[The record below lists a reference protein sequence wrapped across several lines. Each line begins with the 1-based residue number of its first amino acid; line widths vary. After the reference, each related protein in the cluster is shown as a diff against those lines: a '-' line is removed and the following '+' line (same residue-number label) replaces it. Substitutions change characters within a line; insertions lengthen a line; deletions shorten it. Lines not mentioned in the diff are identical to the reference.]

1 MWFKKWR
8 EQKDLK
14 YEGKVRPVEAQATAQ
29 APTKAKTV
37 AATTATWLKE
47 NTYHHSQWSDLRALV
62 QEKERK
68 KLKISL
74 CIPTLNEEKTIGKE
88 IVIFKSE
95 LMSRYP
101 LLDEIAVIDS
111 GSSDKTCEV
120 ASSFGARVYSSAQ
133 ILPECGFKR
142 GKGENLWKA
151 IYQLEGDVIVY
162 VDADIRNIHARFV
175 YGLLGPLIM
184 RPEVMYVKAFYDRPL
199 SLSKGVRVSGGGRVT
214 EILIR
219 PLFSLFFPELA
230 AIIQPLSG
238 EYAVR
243 REVLEKIN
251 FPVGYGVETSHLIDV
266 YNGWG
271 MQAFAQTDLDQ
282 RIHRNQST
290 QNLGRM
296 AFGILQT
303 FISRAAAAGILKNL
317 PDMSHIMRQFQVQN
331 DKAYEQVEYE
341 INEDERPPMITI
353 PAYKAKYHQARNS

>member
-1 MWFKKWR
+1 MWTEKLWQKWR
-8 EQKDLK
+8 SS
-14 YEGKVRPVEAQATAQ
+14 Q
-29 APTKAKTV
+29 APTTAVKPKASNKIV
-37 AATTATWLKE
+37 ANSGDIGAWLKT

-62 QEKERK
+62 QAKEEK

-74 CIPTLNEEKTIGKE
+74 CIPSLNEEKTIGKE

-95 LMSRYP
+95 LMTRYP
-101 LLDEIAVIDS
+101 LVDEIVVIDS

-120 ASSFGARVYSSAQ
+120 ARSFGAVVYASSE
-133 ILPECGFKR
+133 ILPELGFKK

-151 IYQLEGDVIVY
+151 LYQLHGDIIVY

-199 SLSKGVRVSGGGRVT
+199 SLTKGVRVSGGGRVT

-243 REVLEKIN
+243 REVLEKIH
-251 FPVGYGVETSHLIDV
+251 FPIGYGVETSHLIDV
-266 YNGWG
+266 YHGWG
-271 MQAFAQTDLDQ
+271 MKAFAQTDLDQ
-282 RIHRNQST
+282 RVHRNQPT
-290 QNLGRM
+290 RDLGRM
-296 AFGILQT
+296 SFGIIQT
-303 FISRAAAAGILKNL
+303 FLARAVSLGMVANL
-317 PDMSHIMRQFQVQN
+317 PELSPIMRQFQVRD
-331 DKAYEQVEYE
+331 DKTYEQLEYE
-341 INEDERPPMITI
+341 IHEEERPPMISI
-353 PAYKAKYHQARNS
+353 PAYRSKFHQGK